1 MCYGAHRI
9 IHSSQFRQD
18 VDEAWDYYAVENPD
32 YADRL
37 IRQVA
42 DKLLMLAEFPRM
54 GRPQDELQPGLRSFV
69 LDRYVIYYRQ
79 ADTGIEAV
87 RLLHSARDIDSLF

>member
-1 MCYGAHRI
+1 MAQI
-9 IHSSQFRQD
+9 TQSPAFRQD
-18 VDEAWDYYAVENPD
+18 VDEAWDYYALENPD

-37 IRQVA
+37 IRQIA

-54 GRPQDELQPGLRSFV
+54 GRPRDEVQPGLRSFV
-69 LDRYVIYYRQ
+69 MDRYVIYYRQ

-87 RLLHSARDIDSLF
+87 RLLHSARDIESLF

>member
-1 MCYGAHRI
+1 MAHI
-9 IHSSQFRQD
+9 IQSPAFRRD
-18 VDEAWDYYAVENPD
+18 VDEVWDYYALENPD

-42 DKLLMLAEFPRM
+42 AKLLMFAEFPGM
-54 GRPQDELQPGLRSFV
+54 GRARDELLPGLRSFV
-69 LDRYVIYYRQ
+69 LDRYVIYYRE
-79 ADTGIEAV
+79 ADVGIEAV